1 MTCSCEDARNATC
14 GSLPRHASRVTVGC
28 EARGTMHRIIR
39 EDCSNVHCKVRRSTE
54 STIQYRA
61 RLTDM
66 VKLIEPLKRIVK
78 YVGAKWLLTGFSQI
92 GAHVRQISTHGSA

>member
-14 GSLPRHASRVTVGC
+14 GSLPRHASWVTVMC

-39 EDCSNVHCKVRRSTE
+39 EDYSEAHCEVRRSTE

-66 VKLIEPLKRIVK
+66 VKLNEPLKRIVK
-78 YVGAKWLLTGFSQI
+78 YVGAKWLLIGFSQT
-92 GAHVRQISTHGSA
+92 GDHVRQIRTHGSA